1 MHDTMSFRNDCTCL
15 PVCSLFFFA
24 LTVPAFEMQSQ
35 QIRVVSNIAPVFKLT
50 QFWTCWNEAWASEL
64 RERLSS
70 VTRGGTWWM
79 KLKTRERAA
88 TVMCVTF
95 SVEITTLGLINNREG
110 RVGAKSCTGW
120 TGEWLRVLGKR
131 WAGGHS
137 TAADQQCFRNRHSGD
152 QLAEEAT
159 VWWLK

>member
-35 QIRVVSNIAPVFKLT
+35 QIRVVSNTAPVFTLP
-50 QFWTCWNEAWASEL
+50 QLWTCWNEAWASEL

-110 RVGAKSCTGW
+110 RVGAKSCAGW
-120 TGEWLRVLGKR
+120 TGSGSLDNDGQEGI
-131 WAGGHS
+131 
-137 TAADQQCFRNRHSGD
+137 QQQLINSALETDTLAINLQRKQRFGD
-152 QLAEEAT
+152 
-159 VWWLK
+159 WSS